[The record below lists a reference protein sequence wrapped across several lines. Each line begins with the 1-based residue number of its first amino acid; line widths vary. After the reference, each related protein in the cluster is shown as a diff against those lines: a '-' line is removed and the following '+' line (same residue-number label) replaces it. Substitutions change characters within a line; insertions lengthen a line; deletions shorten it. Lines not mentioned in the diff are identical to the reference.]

1 MTLLE
6 EIKAT
11 QLLAR
16 KGNNQLMAS
25 LLTTLI
31 GEAQIIGKNDGNRET
46 TDSEVV
52 AIVKKFI
59 KNIDECLAVP
69 SLSQEAGIKL
79 VLEKKIL
86 SDYLPPQM
94 SALELEL
101 TIQNI
106 IAEIGAS
113 TKDMGK
119 VMALLKQR
127 HEGLY
132 DGKVSSTIV
141 KNMLAG

>member
-46 TDSEVV
+46 TDSEVI

-106 IAEIGAS
+106 IAEISAS
-113 TKDMGK
+113 AKDVGRVMG
-119 VMALLKQR
+119 LLKQR
-127 HEGLY
+127 HDGLY
-132 DGKVSSTIV
+132 DGKVASTIV
-141 KNMLAG
+141 KNMLAV

>member
-31 GEAQIIGKNDGNRET
+31 GEAQSVGKNDGNRET
-46 TDSEVV
+46 TDLEVI

-119 VMALLKQR
+119 VMGLLKQR
-127 HEGLY
+127 HDGLY